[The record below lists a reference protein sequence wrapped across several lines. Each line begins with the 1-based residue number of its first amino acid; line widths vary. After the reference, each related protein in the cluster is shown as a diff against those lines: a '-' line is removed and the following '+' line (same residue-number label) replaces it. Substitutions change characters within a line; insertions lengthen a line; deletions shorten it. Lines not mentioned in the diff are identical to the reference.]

1 MAEAY
6 KADWLD
12 REAHWSHVPYFIYG
26 RICYLVFAWNSENP
40 YQAVPR
46 NDQLF
51 RTKHKGFI
59 YERCIFLFLGEKVDA
74 QDYFR
79 TSVTNSKL
87 GDSLLPYPPRI
98 GSSAGKQHM
107 ILSDSKTNCRYD
119 SISSENL
126 DPSHDSSVVSAPL
139 LTSTVV
145 SKPGSNQ
152 LAKLAADCEMQPP
165 TSTAAPN
172 RRNLLGAT
180 ATNSPLTPR

>member
-1 MAEAY
+1 MFEWVDY
-6 KADWLD
+6 SF
-12 REAHWSHVPYFIYG
+12 H
-26 RICYLVFAWNSENP
+26 
-40 YQAVPR
+40 
-46 NDQLF
+46 
-51 RTKHKGFI
+51 T
-59 YERCIFLFLGEKVDA
+59 GEKVDA

-79 TSVTNSKL
+79 TSMSNCKL

-98 GSSAGKQHM
+98 ASTGKQHT

-126 DPSHDSSVVSAPL
+126 DPSHDSTVVSAPL
-139 LTSTVV
+139 MTSTVV
-145 SKPGSNQ
+145 SKPGPNQ
-152 LAKLAADCEMQPP
+152 LAKAPTDGEVPP